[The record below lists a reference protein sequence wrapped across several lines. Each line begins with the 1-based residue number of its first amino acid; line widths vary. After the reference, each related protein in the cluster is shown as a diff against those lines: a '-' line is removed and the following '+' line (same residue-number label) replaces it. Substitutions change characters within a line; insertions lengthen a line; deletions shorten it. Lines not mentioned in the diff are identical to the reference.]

1 MYTEKLDEDQQ
12 VAFKGN
18 AKAFCRTYDFLA
30 AVLPYRKREWEKL
43 SIMLNL
49 LLPKLPAPK
58 EEDLS
63 KGILQDID
71 MDSYR
76 VEKKKAMEIA
86 LADEDAQIEPI
97 PVEGGKTK
105 PDVVLDRLSNI
116 IAAFNEQFGANF
128 EDGDRVV
135 RRIRDEIAPEVA
147 ADPDY
152 QNAKANTPQNARLAL
167 DQVLGKVMRVFL
179 KDDMATYKLFVESDS
194 FRRFV
199 SDMVFELTN
208 V

>member
-1 MYTEKLDEDQQ
+1 
-12 VAFKGN
+12 
-18 AKAFCRTYDFLA
+18 
-30 AVLPYRKREWEKL
+30 
-43 SIMLNL
+43 MLHL

-76 VEKKKAMEIA
+76 VEKKKAIA
-86 LADEDAQIEPI
+86 LALEDEDGEIEPI

-105 PDVVLDRLSNI
+105 PDILLERLSDI
-116 IAAFNEQFGANF
+116 IAAFNEQFGTDF
-128 EDGDRVV
+128 DDGDRVI
-135 RRIRDEIAPEVA
+135 RRIRDEIAPKVA

-152 QNAKANTPQNARLAL
+152 QNAKENTPQNARLAL

-179 KDDMATYKLFVESDS
+179 KDDIATYKFFVENDS

-199 SDMVFELTN
+199 SDMVYELTN
-208 V
+208 AGNGPAA